1 MPPDRR
7 PANANPAKVILIGAG
22 GKAGVACSQTLQSAI
37 DAAVAAGSVVVAA
50 AGNEGSVTGIS
61 APANCNDVIAVTAHA
76 INGENA
82 TYSNIDP
89 AGGGVAG
96 RRSAHPAAARRH
108 PSDSPEPD
116 RRSGLGWLLHLV
128 HHP

>member
-1 MPPDRR
+1 MSDVADAILWSAGLTVTTAPVP
-7 PANANPAKVILIGAG
+7 PANTNPAKVILIGAG

-61 APANCNDVIAVTAHA
+61 APANCNNVIAVTAHA

-82 TYSNIDP
+82 TYSNIDAVGGTQVTISA
-89 AGGGVAG
+89 AGGG
-96 RRSAHPAAARRH
+96 
-108 PSDSPEPD
+108 SP
-116 RRSGLGWLLHLV
+116 G
-128 HHP
+128 